1 VAIPK
6 WAGGSILSLKFLL
19 SSLRGSGAPA
29 TLTKQSP
36 TSNLGIASVASLP
49 RKDGC
54 GATHG
59 DVDSSS
65 GFHLDYGPEI
75 EPELAHLQ
83 SLIAAGDLS
92 PIFSPRWLAVK
103 LLEGDAS
110 VRQQV
115 AAFEGGSALVA
126 QAQSAAARLAERFGE
141 DADTLIA
148 DRRYTWINSLVRR
161 AVKRPQHQTIS
172 LSDRI
177 DRVVTNRIIGI
188 PIFLFAMWATL
199 KITAD
204 VSKPFLNWVS
214 FVITGPITH
223 WAASVLSAIGLG
235 GTWVASLIVDGVI
248 AGVGGVLVFVPVLMA
263 LYFVLGL
270 LEDSGYMARAAFVMD
285 RLMNALGL
293 HGKSFLPM
301 LVGFGC
307 TVPAFYAT
315 RTLENRRDRVLTAL
329 LVPFMS
335 CGARLPVYLLFAAVF
350 FSTISGSVVFGMY
363 LLGILIAIAV
373 GLILKNT
380 AFKGKQASAFVME
393 LPPYR
398 MPSLSSIW
406 FHVREHTA
414 GFLHKCSTIIVAM
427 SILLWFAT
435 AIPVGGD
442 GAFAQTDI
450 EHSLFSHAAKLA
462 APAFRPLGF
471 GSWEATGAL
480 FTGFVAKEVVVSTM
494 AQIYAVAPSED
505 QTEPT
510 GFVQDAADI
519 GAGFVSAAVDTL
531 RALPLI
537 IGLDLRDQDSQT
549 QQTDL
554 MVAIRAG
561 FQRISGGHGALAA
574 LAFMVFVLVYTPCM
588 AAISAERQ
596 EFGSRVMWASI
607 IGQTGLAWLLAAV
620 VFQGGL
626 LLGLG

>member
-1 VAIPK
+1 MN
-6 WAGGSILSLKFLL
+6 FQTD
-19 SSLRGSGAPA
+19 SSRFG
-29 TLTKQSP
+29 
-36 TSNLGIASVASLP
+36 LGIASSQPL
-49 RKDGC
+49 RGY
-54 GATHG
+54 
-59 DVDSSS
+59 SSQRRT
-65 GFHLDYGPEI
+65 GYRLDYGPEI
-75 EPELAHLQ
+75 ETELARLQ
-83 SLIAAGDLS
+83 SLIADCQLS
-92 PIFSPRWLAVK
+92 PASTSRWLAVK

-110 VRQQV
+110 VQQRV
-115 AAFEGGSALVA
+115 AALKDGSAVVA
-126 QAQSAAARLAERFGE
+126 EARGIAMRLAERFGD

-148 DRRYTWINSLVRR
+148 DRRYSWINTLVRR
-161 AVKRPQHQTIS
+161 AVSRPEKQSTS

-177 DRVVTNRIIGI
+177 DSIVTSRLFGI

-204 VSKPFLNWVS
+204 VSAPYLNWVD
-214 FVITGPITH
+214 FVINGPITH
-223 WAASVLSAIGLG
+223 WAAGLLAAVGLG
-235 GTWVASLIVDGVI
+235 GTWLASLIVDGVI

-263 LYFVLGL
+263 LYFVLAL

-315 RTLENRRDRVLTAL
+315 RTLENQKDRILTAL

-335 CGARLPVYLLFAAVF
+335 CSARLPVYLLFAAIF

-363 LLGILIAIAV
+363 LLGILIAIIV

-380 AFKGKQASAFVME
+380 AFKGMRASAFVME

-398 MPSLSSIW
+398 VPSLKSIW

-414 GFLHKCSTIIVAM
+414 GFLRKCSSIIVVM

-435 AIPVGGD
+435 AIPVSGG
-442 GAFAQTDI
+442 GAFAEADI
-450 EHSLFSHAAKLA
+450 QHSLFAHVAKAA
-462 APAFRPLGF
+462 APVFRPLGF
-471 GSWEATGAL
+471 GSWEAAGAL

-494 AQIYAVAPSED
+494 AQIYDVAPGGAQAAPAS
-505 QTEPT
+505 
-510 GFVQDAADI
+510 FIQDLADI
-519 GAGFVSAAVDTL
+519 GSGFVAATADTL
-531 RALPLI
+531 QTLPLI
-537 IGLDLRDQDSQT
+537 VGIDLRDQGWQG

-554 MVAIRAG
+554 MLAIRGG
-561 FQRISGGHGALAA
+561 FERISQVQGTGHGALAA
-574 LAFMVFVLVYTPCM
+574 LAFMVFVLIYTPCM
-588 AAISAERQ
+588 AAVSAERQ

-607 IGQTGLAWLLAAV
+607 IGQTGLAWLLAFA

>member
-1 VAIPK
+1 MTRQQQGPRSVPK
-6 WAGGSILSLKFLL
+6 EYPEIN
-19 SSLRGSGAPA
+19 SS
-29 TLTKQSP
+29 TF
-36 TSNLGIASVASLP
+36 I
-49 RKDGC
+49 
-54 GATHG
+54 
-59 DVDSSS
+59 
-65 GFHLDYGPEI
+65 LDYGREI
-75 EPELAHLQ
+75 ESELARLQ
-83 SLIAAGDLS
+83 SMISTRRFDS
-92 PIFSPRWLAVK
+92 SIPPRWLAVK

-110 VRQQV
+110 VQAQL
-115 AAFEGGSALVA
+115 AALDGGSALVA
-126 QAQSAAARLAERFGE
+126 EARRAAARLAAHAGD

-148 DRRYTWINSLVRR
+148 DRRYSWINALVRR
-161 AVKRPQHQTIS
+161 AVTHPEKQSVS

-177 DRVVTNRIIGI
+177 DGIVTNRIFGI

-204 VSKPFLNWVS
+204 VSKPFLNWIS
-214 FVITGPITH
+214 FLITGPITN
-223 WAASVLSAIGLG
+223 WALGLLSAIGLSN
-235 GTWVASLIVDGVI
+235 TWIASLLVNGVI

-315 RTLENRRDRVLTAL
+315 RSLENQRDRILTAL

-335 CGARLPVYLLFAAVF
+335 CSARLPVYLLFAAIF

-398 MPSLSSIW
+398 VPSLKSIW

-414 GFLHKCSTIIVAM
+414 GFLRKCSSIIVVM

-435 AIPVGGD
+435 AIPVSGG
-442 GAFAQTDI
+442 GAFAETDI
-450 EHSLFSHAAKLA
+450 QHSLFARVAKAA
-462 APAFRPLGF
+462 APIFRPLGF
-471 GSWEATGAL
+471 GSWEAAGAL

-494 AQIYAVAPSED
+494 AQIYDVVPSDSSSAP
-505 QTEPT
+505 TA
-510 GFVQDAADI
+510 FVQDIADI
-519 GAGFVSAAVDTL
+519 GSGFATATIDTL
-531 RALPLI
+531 KSVPLI
-537 IGLDLRDQDSQT
+537 VGIDLRDQGSAA

-554 MVAIRAG
+554 MLAIRGG
-561 FQRISGGHGALAA
+561 FDRISGGHGALAA

-607 IGQTGLAWLLAAV
+607 VGQTGLAWLLALFA
-620 VFQGGL
+620 FQGGL